1 MNCWYIGVSFLVI
14 TVLIIQSIEIY
25 KVHNSNMKILGVPQS
40 NKGSKEWNDFIDL
53 FKEMKIHEGFVRVLV
68 NRDEDEEV
76 MLHFNSSGWSHDY
89 HKNKYI
95 LVKVSFEYDGYDKDD
110 PARFG
115 SYDLYMDQVVNI
127 GKIEEGGYYGNY
139 DINYH
144 VDCLLKD
151 GRIVQLIFEREEE
164 SANGNR

>member
-1 MNCWYIGVSFLVI
+1 MNCWFIGVSLLVI
-14 TVLIIQSIEIY
+14 TVLIIQSIGIY

-40 NKGSKEWNDFIDL
+40 NKDSKEWNDFIDL
-53 FKEMKIHEGFVRVLV
+53 FKERKIHEGFVRVLV

-76 MLHFNSSGWSHDY
+76 MLHFNSLGWSHDY

-95 LVKVSFEYDGYDKDD
+95 LVKVSFEYDGYDEDN
-110 PARFG
+110 PARLG
-115 SYDLYMDQVVNI
+115 SYDLYMYQVVNI
-127 GKIEEGGYYGNY
+127 GKIEEGGCYGNY

-151 GRIVQLIFEREEE
+151 GRILQLIFEREGK
-164 SANGNR
+164 SA

>member
-76 MLHFNSSGWSHDY
+76 MLHFNSLGWSHDY

-95 LVKVSFEYDGYDKDD
+95 LVKVSFEYDGYDKGE

-115 SYDLYMDQVVNI
+115 SYDLYMDQIVNI
-127 GKIEEGGYYGNY
+127 GRIEEGGCYGNY

-144 VDCLLKD
+144 VDCQLED
-151 GRIVQLIFEREEE
+151 GRILQLIFEREED

>member
-76 MLHFNSSGWSHDY
+76 MLHFNSLGWSHDY

-127 GKIEEGGYYGNY
+127 GKIEEGGYYGSY

-164 SANGNR
+164 SA